1 MMASLGPGSLIT
13 SPSMTTTSPIGVR
26 KRIELSGG
34 AVHYTEAGRGQPIVF
49 VHGVFVNGNVWRK
62 VVAQLSSGYRCIAP
76 DWPLGSHTEPV
87 PGADLTTPG
96 VARMVAEFLEILD
109 LDDVTLVGNDTGGA
123 ICQLV
128 LADHRERLGRLVL
141 TSCDAFETYPP
152 KPFGFLRAIPSI
164 PGAAFSL
171 AHSLRL
177 RPVRRLPIAYGWVMK
192 SLPED
197 GVMDSYTEPLLDP
210 AIRRDANRLLK
221 GISKEHTI
229 EAARRFADYRGP
241 VLLAWGAEDKLF
253 PLSLAHRLK
262 DVLPQARLEV
272 VVGARTFVAE
282 DQPEELARLIDSFCS
297 SEPPG

>member
-1 MMASLGPGSLIT
+1 M
-13 SPSMTTTSPIGVR
+13 
-26 KRIELSGG
+26 ELSAGP
-34 AVHYTEAGRGQPIVF
+34 VHYTEAGRGDPIVF
-49 VHGVFVNGNVWRK
+49 VHGVFVNGSLWRK
-62 VVAQLSSGYRCIAP
+62 VVAQLSDRYRCIAP
-76 DWPLGSHTEPV
+76 DWPLGSHPEPM
-87 PGADLTTPG
+87 PDADLTTPG
-96 VARMVAEFLEILD
+96 LARLVAEFLEALG

-171 AHSLRL
+171 AQSMRL
-177 RPVRRLPIAYGWVMK
+177 SPVRRLPIAYGWVMK
-192 SLPED
+192 SMPEKA
-197 GVMDSYTEPLLDP
+197 VMDSYTAPLLDA

-253 PLSLAHRLK
+253 PLSLAKRLK
-262 DVLPQARLEV
+262 EVLPQARLEV
-272 VVGARTFVAE
+272 VPGARTFVAE
-282 DQPEELARLIDSFCS
+282 DRPEDLARLIDSFCS